1 MPKYSGKRK
10 LMGAWKYVLLDLLF
24 MIPVIGWFF
33 AFCFAIDATQEHENR
48 VRYAR
53 AFLVRLFLVIVIC
66 AVYVGIVY
74 YAKGEIGFSAHMDNL
89 YKRFLVLI
97 NSL

>member
-1 MPKYSGKRK
+1 
-10 LMGAWKYVLLDLLF
+10 MGAWKYVLLDLLF

-53 AFLVRLFLVIVIC
+53 AFWC
-66 AVYVGIVY
+66 AY
-74 YAKGEIGFSAHMDNL
+74 S
-89 YKRFLVLI
+89 
-97 NSL
+97 